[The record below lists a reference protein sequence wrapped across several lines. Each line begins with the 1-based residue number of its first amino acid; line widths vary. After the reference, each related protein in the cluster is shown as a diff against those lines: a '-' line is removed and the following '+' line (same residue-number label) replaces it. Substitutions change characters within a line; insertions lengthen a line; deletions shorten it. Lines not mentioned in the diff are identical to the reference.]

1 VGTSDRLH
9 TPSVS
14 TVVLLERKLRIVV
27 LYRVDAAI
35 HPLYQHLV
43 LDKQCGPR
51 LRYSSLRQ
59 VSFRVMDSARIKC
72 ANFRNI
78 RPTDGLVMALLTG
91 GEGWHNYHHTFP
103 WDYKTGEFGKYRTN
117 STSAFLDFMAGI
129 GWAYELKSVSEEMIM
144 KRVSRTGDGTRK
156 FDKIVDHGDH
166 HHGDNLT
173 WGWGDKDMKSEEYSF
188 VDIKNPKKE

>member
-1 VGTSDRLH
+1 
-9 TPSVS
+9 
-14 TVVLLERKLRIVV
+14 
-27 LYRVDAAI
+27 
-35 HPLYQHLV
+35 
-43 LDKQCGPR
+43 
-51 LRYSSLRQ
+51 
-59 VSFRVMDSARIKC
+59 
-72 ANFRNI
+72 
-78 RPTDGLVMALLTG
+78 MALLTG

-103 WDYKTGEFGKYRTN
+103 WDYKTGEFGQYRAN

-156 FDKIVDHGDH
+156 FDKIVDYGDH